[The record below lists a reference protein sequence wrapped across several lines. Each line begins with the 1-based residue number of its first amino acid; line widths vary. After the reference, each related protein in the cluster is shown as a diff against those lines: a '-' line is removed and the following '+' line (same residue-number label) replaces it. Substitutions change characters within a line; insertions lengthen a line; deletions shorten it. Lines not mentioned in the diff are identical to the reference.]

1 MAHWMK
7 HWPALVAV
15 GWGLV
20 ALWLLPP
27 DPPRRIQGYTAPT
40 QAQALRVELM
50 AEARRL
56 NNVLKRT
63 RWLDSLSDVLANS
76 EPDESGAILSF
87 PEGLDVDDETVI
99 TLRTHVAG
107 EIDLLGIESAAYSFA
122 AAWPNARSGNHEAFS
137 KSRATFK
144 EFFAFEA
151 EDRKVCLAL
160 YPARSNILGPCAY
173 YLIHGTPGPRI
184 GAWLSSGG
192 AKFGTW
198 YAESRNPF
206 ADPRLSSL
214 EKLFQKVGNRAPFGI
229 RQIRLAGNQTHACLA
244 GDEEACRN
252 SVLDPERPRQ
262 AAFGT
267 DVPAFV
273 HSEFSQGSF
282 YTFEESLF
290 YDLEQ
295 EFGREAFGHFWTSDQ
310 DVETAFK
317 AAFGLPIGKWVM
329 GWAQDRLGVYRMGPM
344 PSLEAI
350 LISLGVISFF
360 LTIAIAMGVRRRVA

>member
-1 MAHWMK
+1 MARLMK
-7 HWPALVAV
+7 YRSALVAV

-27 DPPRRIQGYTAPT
+27 DPPRRIQNYTAPT
-40 QAQALRVELM
+40 KAQALRVDLM

-56 NNVLKRT
+56 NDVLKRT

-76 EPDESGAILSF
+76 PPGENGAILSF
-87 PEGLDVDDETVI
+87 PEGIDVDDVTVI
-99 TLRTHVAG
+99 TIRTQVAG

-122 AAWPNARSGNHEAFS
+122 AAWPIARSGNHEAFS
-137 KSRATFK
+137 QSGATFK
-144 EFFAFEA
+144 EFYAFEA
-151 EDRKVCLAL
+151 ENRKVCLAL
-160 YPARSNILGPCAY
+160 YPDRSNFLGPCAY
-173 YLIHGTPGPRI
+173 YLIHGTPGARI

-214 EKLFQKVGNRAPFGI
+214 EKLFQKVGNRTPFGI
-229 RQIRLAGNQTHACLA
+229 RQVPLAGIQTHDCLA
-244 GDEEACRN
+244 GDEEACRS
-252 SVLDPERPRQ
+252 SVLDLEPPRQ
-262 AAFGT
+262 ADFS
-267 DVPAFV
+267 DDLPAFV
-273 HSEFSQGSF
+273 HSELSGGAF
-282 YTFEESLF
+282 YTYEESLF
-290 YDLEQ
+290 YDLER

-310 DVETAFK
+310 DVETAFQ

-350 LISLGVISFF
+350 LISLGVISFL
-360 LTIAIAMGVRRRVA
+360 LTIAIAMGKKRTVG